1 MATNYGIGHEGIW
14 SGLGQYSFDGWQPF
28 AGSVT
33 EEQKLQI
40 LNDMCDHI
48 LINGKTMSEIRVENG
63 KSAEIS
69 TAVGGTAMGRVI
81 FGYYGEKSHS
91 VSIRRPETAPVSL
104 RRRSRR

>member
-1 MATNYGIGHEGIW
+1 M
-14 SGLGQYSFDGWQPF
+14 
-28 AGSVT
+28 T

-81 FGYYGEKSHS
+81 FGYYGEGKSHS

-104 RRRSRR
+104 LRRSRR